1 MAEEYA
7 IVYLY
12 HIFFTHFSADGN
24 LGCSHAL
31 ALVTMPQWTSGCM
44 YPSEIR
50 FSLGVGIGVRVQ
62 PPRGPTEQ
70 EQPGVDR
77 GHQCVQL
84 RSAQQEHGCTGSPAQ
99 DPEGRAPTSEQ
110 PAGPAPKSRKLW
122 GWREP
127 WRRSPRRWRTP
138 WLPVPRR
145 RPRVPRRP
153 NPQQCWRRLPRVP
166 LSPRRE
172 PRVVESKAAKGM
184 KVTSKIKQEVGAE
197 EESLFLKYF
206 A

>member
-31 ALVTMPQWTSGCM
+31 ALVTMLQWTSGCM
-44 YPSEIR
+44 YPFEIW

-110 PAGPAPKSRKLW
+110 PAGAAPKSRKAVRVKVALKKIPKKVKNPVAD
-122 GWREP
+122 GAKEGAK
-127 WRRSPRRWRTP
+127 SPKKAKPTAA
-138 WLPVPRR
+138 LK
-145 RPRVPRRP
+145 
-153 NPQQCWRRLPRVP
+153 
-166 LSPRRE
+166 
-172 PRVVESKAAKGM
+172 KAAQRPAKPQAGAKGSGIQSC
-184 KVTSKIKQEVGAE
+184 KGDEGDFQD
-197 EESLFLKYF
+197 
-206 A
+206 